1 MAADTLEVALVTGA
15 GSGIGRATARRLAA
29 DGYAV
34 MVADLDGAA
43 ASATAEELASGE
55 VPVAFERADVSDPA
69 QVSALVEATNERLGR
84 LDVLV
89 NNVGVGA
96 RARLHELALEDWAR
110 VIDTTLSSVFYGVKY
125 AVPGML
131 ERGGGRI
138 VNIASVQGLVAHRDN
153 SAYNAAKGGVINLTR
168 AIALDYARDGIRCNC
183 ICPGNIRTTE
193 RERVAERMAERAAAG
208 AIAYPNVRSVEE
220 LEAMHPLGR
229 VGTPDEIADVVS
241 YLASPQSS
249 FITGAAIVADGGL
262 TAQVLA

>member
-34 MVADLDGAA
+34 MVADIDRSS
-43 ASATAEELASGE
+43 ASATAEELSSSGATVARE
-55 VPVAFERADVSDPA
+55 VADVSDPE
-69 QVSALVEATNERLGR
+69 QVQRLVEATNGQLGR

-96 RARLHELALEDWAR
+96 RARLHELPLEDWAR
-110 VIDTTLSSVFYGVKY
+110 VIETTLSSVFYGVKY

-131 ERGGGRI
+131 ERGGGCI
-138 VNIASVQGLVAHRDN
+138 VNIASVQGLVAHREN
-153 SAYNAAKGGVINLTR
+153 AAYNAAKGGVINLTR
-168 AIALDYARDGIRCNC
+168 AIALDYAREGIRCNC
-183 ICPGNIRTTE
+183 ICPGNVRTTD
-193 RERVAERMAERAAAG
+193 RESVAERMAARAAAG
-208 AIAYPNVRSVEE
+208 AIEYPNVRSVEE

-229 VGTPDEIADVVS
+229 VGTPEEIADVVG
-241 YLASPQSS
+241 YLVSPQSS